1 MCFLNSLPV
10 RDCEGVVDMAKQA
23 WAQNA
28 VIIQDDGFSVRYR
41 PRCPECGYVP
51 TNRNCGGTAQEGV
64 RAHQSDRC
72 DKFGLRFDIVLS
84 RG

>member
-1 MCFLNSLPV
+1 
-10 RDCEGVVDMAKQA
+10 MAKQA

-28 VIIQDDGFSVRYR
+28 VIIEDDGRFSIRYR

-51 TNRNCGGTAQEGV
+51 TNLSCGGTAQEGI
-64 RAHQSDRC
+64 RANHSATCQKC
-72 DKFGLRFDIVLS
+72 GKYFNIVIS